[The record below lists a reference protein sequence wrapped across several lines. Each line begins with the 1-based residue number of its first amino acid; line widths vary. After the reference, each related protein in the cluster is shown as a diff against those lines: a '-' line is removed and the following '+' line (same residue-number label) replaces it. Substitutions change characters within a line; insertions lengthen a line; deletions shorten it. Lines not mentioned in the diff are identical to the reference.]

1 MVHENTIAMSIPD
14 EMTSDETKPDETK
27 PDETTLLHEHLEP
40 LMPSRSLSGFPE
52 PPSYSGTGDA

>member
-27 PDETTLLHEHLEP
+27 PDETTLLREHLEP

-52 PPSYSGTGDA
+52 PP